1 MDGMADML
9 ARSAGQV
16 FAAFSAPADVR
27 RIKAGGSWDALWSE
41 IAAAGFADALVPEA
55 AGGAGLG
62 GSDVAALLFLA
73 GAHALP
79 VPLGQT
85 MVARAAAAQCG
96 LALPEGPVAIADHPA
111 RREGAAIVLADIPFG
126 AACRHVV
133 ADIAGRWVLLA
144 GDGAQIEHSGVHGS
158 LTATLTWPEDAAAA
172 AVDLDAAEVDWLAA
186 GATVTAARMVGAMER
201 ALAMTVDHANQ
212 RVQFGKP
219 IGKLQAI
226 QQQVS
231 VMAEEVFA
239 ARIAASLGLAQPLSH
254 DRAAAVAKSRTGE
267 AAATAAAV
275 AHAVHG
281 AIGITEEFD
290 LQLLTRQLHEGRTQF
305 GSERYWNRRLGQAA
319 LAEETAPLA
328 IAQAIS
334 AGKRLAAAL

>member
-16 FAAFSAPADVR
+16 FAAFSGPADVR
-27 RIKAGGSWDALWSE
+27 RIEAGGSWDALWSE

-85 MVARAAAAQCG
+85 MVVRAAAAQCG

-111 RREGAAIVLADIPFG
+111 RRDGAGLVLADIPFG

-133 ADIAGRWVLLA
+133 AGVGDRRVLLA
-144 GDGAQIEHSGVHGS
+144 VDGARIERSGVHGS
-158 LTATLTWPEDAAAA
+158 LTATLSWPEDAPATAAG
-172 AVDLDAAEVDWLAA
+172 LDGADVDWLAA
-186 GATVTAARMVGAMER
+186 GAVVTAARMVGAMDR

-219 IGKLQAI
+219 IGRLQAI

-231 VMAEEVFA
+231 VMAQEVFA
-239 ARIAASLGLAQPLSH
+239 ARIAASLGLAQPPSH
-254 DRAAAVAKSRTGE
+254 GRAAAVAKSRTSE
-267 AAATAAAV
+267 AAAIVAAV

-305 GSERYWNRRLGQAA
+305 GGERYWNRRLGEAA
-319 LAEETAPLA
+319 LAEETQPLA